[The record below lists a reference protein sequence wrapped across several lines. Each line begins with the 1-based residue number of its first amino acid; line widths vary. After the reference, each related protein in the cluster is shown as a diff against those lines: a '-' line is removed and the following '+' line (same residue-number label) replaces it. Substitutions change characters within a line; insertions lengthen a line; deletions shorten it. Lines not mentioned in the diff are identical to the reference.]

1 MLFLLAG
8 HFSPQPEEANE
19 PSESQE
25 KLPPTPSLKP
35 QLKEMSTPT
44 SLFSLT
50 GAEKNMKKREKNS
63 SILKRRRLLLEDHF
77 WKMRKKP
84 DKYRCASLLNCLD
97 EAFLSILLTMII
109 LIDTSLQ

>member
-1 MLFLLAG
+1 
-8 HFSPQPEEANE
+8 
-19 PSESQE
+19 
-25 KLPPTPSLKP
+25 
-35 QLKEMSTPT
+35 MSTPT